1 MIAIIDNIYNNLKS
15 LSNALELLNKPYKI
29 IYKNTDYDSDM
40 PEVPALAFKTKAER
54 DAFLASTDE
63 SYFTKADIKDYND
76 PRNYIES
83 VVIDIQGAKKGPMKA
98 YKLGGLVE
106 VKRELFAPLF

>member
-1 MIAIIDNIYNNLKS
+1 MNLI
-15 LSNALELLNKPYKI
+15 LQ
-29 IYKNTDYDSDM
+29 
-40 PEVPALAFKTKAER
+40 
-54 DAFLASTDE
+54 
-63 SYFTKADIKDYND
+63 KADIKDYND